1 MGHSRDTA
9 SMPGGTATKVDP
21 AGRSPHVSVF
31 RSFANSFWQ
40 CLWQCAQLNTNKPSS
55 FFSSVDCVS
64 FACKHRVEPHH
75 SQVPACRSMG
85 RRQCLQDR
93 VHNSFSA
100 AATSATQLESGHACV
115 ASGGLFHSLTR
126 VHHLAPATSIHRKR
140 QGTPSPRGL
149 A

>member
-1 MGHSRDTA
+1 MRHSRDTA

-85 RRQCLQDR
+85 RRQCLPG
-93 VHNSFSA
+93 VHNSVPQPSRDA
-100 AATSATQLESGHACV
+100 AREWPREAAMAI
-115 ASGGLFHSLTR
+115 ASLTH
-126 VHHLAPATSIHRKR
+126 VHHLALATRSHHKR

-149 A
+149 E